1 MNNKPN
7 NRFWIIM
14 VIILVI
20 INIATVTTFWLLRE
34 NDPAIKPGQG
44 KGAMEF
50 LVKELQLD
58 SLQQE
63 KFKDLREEHQQ
74 QMREVRTQI
83 RDAKDAMFTLLKSP
97 EATDT
102 IVEKAS
108 LVSAALE
115 AKIDM
120 ITFRHFKKIRA
131 ICDSS
136 QQIKFDAIIN
146 QVVKMIA
153 PGPGG
158 NRPPGPPPMGAPDG
172 LPPAGEGQ
180 RPPPPRD

>member
-1 MNNKPN
+1 MNNHPK

-20 INIATVTTFWLLRE
+20 MNIATIATFWFLRE
-34 NDPAIKPGQG
+34 NDPAKRQGQG
-44 KGAMEF
+44 RGAMNF

-83 RDAKDAMFTLLKSP
+83 RDAKDAMFALLKSP
-97 EATDT
+97 EASDT
-102 IVEKAS
+102 IIEKAS
-108 LVSAALE
+108 LVTAALE
-115 AKIDM
+115 AKIDI
-120 ITFRHFKKIRA
+120 ITFRHFKKVRA
-131 ICDSS
+131 LCDSS
-136 QQIKFDAIIN
+136 QQIKFDSIIS

-172 LPPAGEGQ
+172 PPPAGEGQ